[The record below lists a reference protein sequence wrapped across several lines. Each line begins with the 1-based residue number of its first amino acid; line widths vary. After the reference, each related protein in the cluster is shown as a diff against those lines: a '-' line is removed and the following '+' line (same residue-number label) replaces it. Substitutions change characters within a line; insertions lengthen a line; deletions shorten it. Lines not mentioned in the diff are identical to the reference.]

1 MKEMVDKMEQELGP
15 QHTEVARTKLA
26 MIELMDNLGQG
37 ELAAQLFTSSK
48 KLHQPSNI
56 WANINLLLNWQILS
70 IRQEFRWDLRSAL
83 PSSSTWKHLL
93 AHLSTQFSSAGVSEL
108 SFL

>member
-56 WANINLLLNWQILS
+56 
-70 IRQEFRWDLRSAL
+70 
-83 PSSSTWKHLL
+83 
-93 AHLSTQFSSAGVSEL
+93 
-108 SFL
+108 